1 MISSQ
6 SRMGGRFTAKLSFAS
21 TSRRLLSN
29 QTNKTVKDQVKV
41 APPVVTLYQYHI
53 CPFCNIN
60 KALLSYTETPYN
72 IVEVNPLTKAEIK
85 FSTDYKKVPIMDMDH
100 SELVVNGSKEINQ
113 ALLRHPY
120 LVQKLEDDV
129 EAFAYTDTA
138 QRWNDFATDELAPVL
153 YPNICRSLS
162 ESYEAFGYVN
172 NVKEF
177 SAMQKGLIRGVGSFA
192 MYIAASKIKSKRNIT
207 DERVA
212 LSDILTKWEED
223 GLDSGKKAYA
233 SGLDK
238 PDLGDVA
245 MFGVMNSVNGLTSHT
260 DVILKRG
267 GTFGEWYAR
276 MSDKVRTA

>member
-6 SRMGGRFTAKLSFAS
+6 SRMGGRFTAKLSFTA
-21 TSRRLLSN
+21 RRLLSN
-29 QTNKTVKDQVKV
+29 QTNKMAKDQQV

-85 FSTDYKKVPIMDMDH
+85 FSTDYKKVPIMDMD
-100 SELVVNGSKEINQ
+100 SELVNGSKEINQ

-120 LVQKLEDDV
+120 LVQKLEHDDGV
-129 EAFAYTDTA
+129 ESFAHTDTA
-138 QRWNDFATDELAPVL
+138 QKWNNFATDELAPVL

-177 SAMQKGLIRGVGSFA
+177 SMMQKGLIRGVGSFA
-192 MYIAASKIKSKRNIT
+192 MYIAASKIKCEYT
-207 DERVA
+207 V
-212 LSDILTKWEED
+212 
-223 GLDSGKKAYA
+223 
-233 SGLDK
+233 
-238 PDLGDVA
+238 
-245 MFGVMNSVNGLTSHT
+245 
-260 DVILKRG
+260 
-267 GTFGEWYAR
+267 
-276 MSDKVRTA
+276 